1 MKVGR
6 AERRAP
12 SRPTMDP
19 RTCSH
24 SPRPLS
30 LCCCE
35 GLGQRQGQG
44 LAGLRAHPP
53 QVCLPPILAL
63 ADPADKHPLSP
74 AKCPAGVGLHP
85 GDGRHESTSYAGL
98 NSSWGSPMPSVP
110 TLPRSGHPGSAG
122 ADEDPACPPAGTV
135 HAPGAGLCLPLLA
148 HLPQHGRAGPG
159 GRAPEPGPAH
169 RTLELTEGR
178 QRSLAR
184 VSSGPAPAGM
194 LGVFTPTPPSRFPME
209 RPGAPDTPA
218 SVLAPGKPSL
228 CTSCSRSGLLH
239 PTPPSNHFP
248 FSTFPPFRDTAS
260 VCPVY

>member
-159 GRAPEPGPAH
+159 GRAPERGPCTQDPRAH
-169 RTLELTEGR
+169 RGQTEK
-178 QRSLAR
+178 
-184 VSSGPAPAGM
+184 SGPRVLWPSPRGHAWGLYPDPTFSFPDGAARCSRHPRVRAGTRQA
-194 LGVFTPTPPSRFPME
+194 LPLHLLFSL
-209 RPGAPDTPA
+209 GAPSPD
-218 SVLAPGKPSL
+218 
-228 CTSCSRSGLLH
+228 
-239 PTPPSNHFP
+239 
-248 FSTFPPFRDTAS
+248 STF
-260 VCPVY
+260 